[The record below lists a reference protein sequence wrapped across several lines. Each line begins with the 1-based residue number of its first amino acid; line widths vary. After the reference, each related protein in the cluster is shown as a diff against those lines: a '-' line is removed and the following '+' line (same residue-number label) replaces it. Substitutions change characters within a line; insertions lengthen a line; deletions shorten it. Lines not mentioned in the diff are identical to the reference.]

1 MYKDEEMKL
10 LGVNF
15 LHPFKRLRWKLAL
28 SHAAATIGALI
39 VVEIILITAFSSQ
52 FARASRL
59 NPVQLFN
66 DLTPYTNY
74 VETYLVQSPQDI
86 EGMQEFLANFRG
98 NMVEADPVKFGN
110 MTIYIEWYN
119 PLHVYY
125 ISADDIFID
134 SLPHDTGLSLKPNQ
148 PFDPKIISG
157 LEAPWAAA
165 SAGIQDQS
173 QLFTRLEDGSVVGA
187 MPIKTRDNPDQLLG
201 TLVFVTKSRF
211 NDLWPIADVFQ
222 DLGISLLFI
231 TLFAGMMGIIFGA
244 ITAQGL
250 VNRLKEVSTS
260 ARSWSQ
266 GNFTVFVDDPAGD
279 ELSQLADDLN
289 KMARQLEDLI
299 DEREELSALEERNR
313 LARDLHDSVKQ
324 QAFAAAAQLAAVNAE
339 LDTDPQKAKIHLRE
353 AETLAYS
360 IRQELTD
367 LINELHPVALKGQ
380 GLVPELRSY
389 LSDWSQQN
397 DIQTDLRIQG
407 ERPLPIDIEQTLF
420 RIIQGALSNIAR
432 HSGALHAEIRLFYS
446 SDTVTL
452 TITDDGRGFDPKKQR
467 YGLGLRSI
475 QERTE
480 ILKGSVDI
488 ISALG
493 KGTCI
498 TVSCNG

>member
-1 MYKDEEMKL
+1 
-10 LGVNF
+10 
-15 LHPFKRLRWKLAL
+15 
-28 SHAAATIGALI
+28 
-39 VVEIILITAFSSQ
+39 
-52 FARASRL
+52 
-59 NPVQLFN
+59 
-66 DLTPYTNY
+66 
-74 VETYLVQSPQDI
+74 
-86 EGMQEFLANFRG
+86 
-98 NMVEADPVKFGN
+98 MVEADPVKFGN
-110 MTIYIEWYN
+110 MTVYIEWYN

-125 ISADDIFID
+125 ISTDDIFID

-148 PFDPKIISG
+148 PFDPTLITG

-165 SAGIQDQS
+165 HAGIQDQS

-187 MPIKTRDNPDQLLG
+187 MPIKNKDNPDQLLG
-201 TLVFVTKSRF
+201 TLVFATKSRF
-211 NDLWPIADVFQ
+211 GDLWPIADVFQ

-231 TLFAGMMGIIFGA
+231 TLFAGMMGIIFGG
-244 ITAQGL
+244 ITARGL

-260 ARSWSQ
+260 AHSWSQ

-324 QAFAAAAQLAAVNAE
+324 QAFAAAAQLAAANAK

-380 GLVPELRSY
+380 GLVPELRGY

-397 DIQTDLRIQG
+397 GMQTDLRVQG

-432 HSGALHAEIRLFYS
+432 HSGAQHAELRLLYS

-452 TITDDGRGFDPKKQR
+452 TITDDGRGFDPKNQR

-480 ILKGSVDI
+480 ILNGSVEVN
-488 ISALG
+488 SALG
-493 KGTCI
+493 IGTRI
-498 TVSCNG
+498 TVVCNG